1 MLFYTPKMAT
11 QLAALLK
18 SKSPK
23 WDKVIMQ
30 IIVCDRCGEKTDF
43 MNGALE
49 RATIVYKG
57 KGCVETLLMSEKD
70 LCQRCRSELPDLLKK
85 EIYRI
90 LNTYRTEKPPL
101 SGISWQP
108 IETAPT
114 DGRDILVWD
123 TRYLP
128 RVVVWRTGV
137 VNCPYE
143 VTGLTHWAECNP
155 PSPLR

>member
-1 MLFYTPKMAT
+1 
-11 QLAALLK
+11 
-18 SKSPK
+18 
-23 WDKVIMQ
+23 MQ

-49 RATIVYKG
+49 GATIVYKG
-57 KGCVETLLMSEKD
+57 KSCTDLFLMADKD
-70 LCQRCRSELPDLLKK
+70 LCRKCRSEFPDLLQK

-108 IETAPT
+108 IETAPN

-123 TRYLP
+123 TRGDKP
-128 RVVVWRTGV
+128 RVIVWRTCVAQCTKVPGI
-137 VNCPYE
+137 
-143 VTGLTHWAECNP
+143 THWADCTP
-155 PSPLR
+155 PIEMNKYYVAK